1 MIVDY
6 LTFAVSVL
14 ALIGGAMGWWIMH
27 IHKTVKDAQD
37 EMRRETDSFRTEFEA
52 SKDRIWKNIDELK
65 ATSNHLDKTMVE
77 VSTNLRNLDRRVEEV
92 IGLLKQHFQHGP
104 AD

>member
-1 MIVDY
+1 MIVEY
-6 LTFAVSVL
+6 LTLAVAVL

-37 EMRRETDSFRTEFEA
+37 EMRRENEA
-52 SKDRIWKNIDELK
+52 VKSELTAAKDRIWKNIDELK
-65 ATSNHLDKTMVE
+65 STSNHLDRAMVE

-92 IGLLKQHFQHGP
+92 IGLLKEHFKHGP